1 MDKIVRYE
9 TSLERSL
16 IRTLHE
22 FQRLQGYR
30 AGRWDHQTSWTS
42 ACPLYSKTTV
52 GNRTIDLL
60 TGYD

>member
-22 FQRLQGYR
+22 FQRLHCYR
-30 AGRWDHQTSWTS
+30 AGRCGPPNVLDISVS
-42 ACPLYSKTTV
+42 S
-52 GNRTIDLL
+52 LL
-60 TGYD
+60 KDYGRQ